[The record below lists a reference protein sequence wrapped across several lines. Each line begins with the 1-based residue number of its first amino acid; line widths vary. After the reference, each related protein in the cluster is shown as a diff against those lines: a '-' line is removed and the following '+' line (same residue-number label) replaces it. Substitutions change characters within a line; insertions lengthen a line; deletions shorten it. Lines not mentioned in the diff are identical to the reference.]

1 MPQVIPYL
9 VAAAASAGGAT
20 AAQAAFAALVAS
32 AFVGGA
38 MASNAEARQRRRNQ
52 EAIRSRNI
60 TLRSAVA
67 PRTLV
72 LGTARTSGPLMYAEF
87 VGTTQ
92 EYLDTIV
99 AINAGEIGEV
109 VGVYIGDE
117 YIAASAITSS
127 YPTTGKYA
135 VSTLDSPSVEESFT
149 VTGATSVT
157 LTNTPD
163 TPAVSYLIHS
173 TGSGDNLNQQPVT
186 PTSVVGA
193 VVSWATAFTGTVTVG
208 YRSAGAIRAPLRVQ
222 WAMGTAAQASTTWS
236 AVSTPRW
243 TSNHRLRGV
252 AYVRTLKLID
262 DPLFLAGD
270 NGDVGAVIR
279 GPAGVYDPRTL
290 TTVSYSSNPA
300 LLAAWYRTLAV
311 ADGGM
316 GVPSAWIDWA
326 TVATAANICDELI
339 SVRKLDNSGYENV
352 KRYECNTRLS
362 LDAAPADNLQIILDC
377 MAGDFPFTAGVYK
390 CFAGAFRTATVT
402 LTDDDVL
409 ASETIA
415 FVPQAGASVAPP
427 NIVTGTFYDRA
438 RNWVQQPAA
447 AVTNATYVTADG
459 AEEILEMDLQGTT
472 DERQAN
478 YLMGVHLE
486 RNRPSLAAMLTVTGK
501 GANLGLLDTVQ
512 INLTGYSAI
521 AGKTFEVRRRTNN
534 WTGRYPLELREI
546 KAATYT
552 LDADRFTAAPA
563 VSAPVNSA
571 LFDVTPPTVTA
582 AVEQLVR
589 QADGSIISVA
599 EVTWSSHPQGFVRE
613 RGSIRLR
620 WKRATAAEWSYG
632 SPLSGAALKGT
643 TGALVDGAV
652 VQIEVQATNG
662 AGAASVWVAAPLV
675 TVVGKSAR
683 PADVLSFGY
692 TASEAGLE
700 LSWAPA
706 TDVDYDSTIVKSGA
720 TWATATTLFR
730 GAASRWTWP
739 RPSSG
744 SYTLLAK
751 HVDSTGNESL
761 NAASLTIA
769 YTSTPVAN
777 ANIALTPAGALTGGG
792 GGQVQLPSLPGL
804 LTPSQLELELGK
816 SIALIPPS
824 SAGLAAHDLNLTSLA
839 AAVAQLSLSANVTAN
854 ALSGAGIFT
863 DPASGTV
870 RISAVE
876 QTAAALNSVAVTV
889 NAHTA
894 AINLRATTSYVDQ
907 QIAAA
912 VLTGGT
918 VVFTALDTRL
928 TTAEANISGLTASV
942 ALKADSTTVNSQG
955 ARLTTAETNISG
967 LTGTVATKANSS
979 TVTALDTRVTTA
991 ETNISALGSQASAV
1005 TDLQAGAYRLAN
1017 NASAAD
1023 ASTLAALLAVW
1034 QSTQTL
1040 NTALALAH
1048 EELTAKVNGDVS
1060 AEAVARL
1067 LLAARVAG
1075 AEAAIVTEQLTR
1087 ATADA
1092 ATASQVSTLQAR
1104 LNTGDIATSLAAVST
1119 SASATASAVSGLN
1132 AQLALKVQTTRSD
1145 GKLVLAGIGLASTS
1159 TGTTSQS
1166 EIILAADTLTFVP
1179 SSNPNAATAPLLT
1192 TGTVNGVTKLI
1203 ITSAVIGDLTVGT
1216 LALAEGAATEVY
1228 SAVTNSGPVNLS
1240 TIT

>member
-1 MPQVIPYL
+1 MATARTTAPRTTAPRFSGLTIPAAQALNNAAARDRQIAAAADRALVPLTYGEDRIGALIANVLPAGANSTTLLIQCLWGYALDSINDVLLNDLALPAGSTVTHYTGSQSTADAALVAAFAAQGITYTSTLAGYAYSVVAMPTRAFDGQLNITARLRGRRLYDVRKDSTAGGTGAHRLADPATWEWSDCPALADADFLASTTYGIGVAVDWST
-9 VAAAASAGGAT
+9 VAAAANANDALVGTPAEKRRTLGVSFTAAAT
-20 AAQAAFAALVAS
+20 ALDVA
-32 AFVGGA
+32 
-38 MASNAEARQRRRNQ
+38 E
-52 EAIRSRNI
+52 
-60 TLRSAVA
+60 TLRAYASCWHVPGASGIKLLADADGSPLATYAHASGQIAAIQPLVLQDLGNSPTAVEVIFTDASVTPWRESSAVA
-67 PRTLV
+67 SVSGAGSTLPWRLSLVRMPGVRRYSQAMREATERLNKLRLGNVSTQVDLFDDGIRHDVGDIIAITHPVGLSAQPMRVQQCTMTGLGRWRLDVTEHDAGAYSADVATRTAAALPSFV
-72 LGTARTSGPLMYAEF
+72 SPAGPPGAVTGFAVVASLDNGTLLGWADAPESDVNGWELRIGGANWAAATPL
-87 VGTTQ
+87 GGGS
-92 EYLDTIV
+92 LPTIV
-99 AINAGEIGEV
+99 GSTSYLWAQPAAGTYTLRIKALDSEGLQSSADTVITPTVAATKLAG
-109 VGVYIGDE
+109 
-117 YIAASAITSS
+117 IAAGAN
-127 YPTTGKYA
+127 
-135 VSTLDSPSVEESFT
+135 
-149 VTGATSVT
+149 ATSVDA
-157 LTNTPD
+157 N
-163 TPAVSYLIHS
+163 
-173 TGSGDNLNQQPVT
+173 
-186 PTSVVGA
+186 GA
-193 VVSWATAFTGTVTVG
+193 IQGV
-208 YRSAGAIRAPLRVQ
+208 SAGA
-222 WAMGTAAQASTTWS
+222 GTVVSNAQVTINA
-236 AVSTPRW
+236 
-243 TSNHRLRGV
+243 NG
-252 AYVRTLKLID
+252 TL
-262 DPLFLAGD
+262 G
-270 NGDVGAVIR
+270 
-279 GPAGVYDPRTL
+279 
-290 TTVSYSSNPA
+290 
-300 LLAAWYRTLAV
+300 
-311 ADGGM
+311 
-316 GVPSAWIDWA
+316 
-326 TVATAANICDELI
+326 
-339 SVRKLDNSGYENV
+339 
-352 KRYECNTRLS
+352 
-362 LDAAPADNLQIILDC
+362 
-377 MAGDFPFTAGVYK
+377 
-390 CFAGAFRTATVT
+390 
-402 LTDDDVL
+402 
-409 ASETIA
+409 
-415 FVPQAGASVAPP
+415 
-427 NIVTGTFYDRA
+427 
-438 RNWVQQPAA
+438 
-447 AVTNATYVTADG
+447 
-459 AEEILEMDLQGTT
+459 
-472 DERQAN
+472 
-478 YLMGVHLE
+478 
-486 RNRPSLAAMLTVTGK
+486 
-501 GANLGLLDTVQ
+501 
-512 INLTGYSAI
+512 
-521 AGKTFEVRRRTNN
+521 
-534 WTGRYPLELREI
+534 
-546 KAATYT
+546 
-552 LDADRFTAAPA
+552 
-563 VSAPVNSA
+563 
-571 LFDVTPPTVTA
+571 
-582 AVEQLVR
+582 
-589 QADGSIISVA
+589 
-599 EVTWSSHPQGFVRE
+599 
-613 RGSIRLR
+613 
-620 WKRATAAEWSYG
+620 
-632 SPLSGAALKGT
+632 
-643 TGALVDGAV
+643 
-652 VQIEVQATNG
+652 G
-662 AGAASVWVAAPLV
+662 AG
-675 TVVGKSAR
+675 
-683 PADVLSFGY
+683 
-692 TASEAGLE
+692 
-700 LSWAPA
+700 
-706 TDVDYDSTIVKSGA
+706 SGQ
-720 TWATATTLFR
+720 
-730 GAASRWTWP
+730 
-739 RPSSG
+739 
-744 SYTLLAK
+744 
-751 HVDSTGNESL
+751 V
-761 NAASLTIA
+761 SLT
-769 YTSTPVAN
+769 
-777 ANIALTPAGALTGGG
+777 
-792 GGQVQLPSLPGL
+792 SLPGL

-967 LTGTVATKANSS
+967 LTGTVSTKANSS

-1034 QSTQTL
+1034 QSTQAL

-1087 ATADA
+1087 ATADS

-1119 SASATASAVSGLN
+1119 SASATASAVTGLN

>member
-1 MPQVIPYL
+1 MPQALPLIF
-9 VAAAASAGGAT
+9 AAAAGGGIQGAIVALFVSAIVGAG
-20 AAQAAFAALVAS
+20 L
-32 AFVGGA
+32 
-38 MASNAEARQRRRNQ
+38 ASNAEAKQRRRTQ

-60 TLRSAVA
+60 TLRSAMA
-67 PRTLV
+67 ARTLV

-127 YPTTGKYA
+127 YPTSGKYA
-135 VSTLDSPSVEESFT
+135 ISTLDSPSVEESFS
-149 VTGATSVT
+149 VTAATSVT

-163 TPAVSYLIHS
+163 TAAVNYLIHS
-173 TGSGDNLNQQPVT
+173 TGSGNNLNQQPVT

-208 YRSAGAIRAPLRVQ
+208 YTSAGAIRAPLRVQ
-222 WAMGTAAQASTTWS
+222 WAMGTAAQATTTWS

-316 GVPSAWIDWA
+316 GVPSAWIDWS

-352 KRYECNTRLS
+352 KRYECNSRLS

-552 LDADRFTAAPA
+552 LDADRFTAAAA

-599 EVTWSSHPQGFVRE
+599 EVTWSSHPQSFVRE

-675 TVVGKSAR
+675 TVVGKSAP
-683 PADVLSFGY
+683 PANPASVTGTQVPGGVLVRW
-692 TASEAGLE
+692 TANAE
-700 LSWAPA
+700 
-706 TDVDYDSTIVKSGA
+706 VDYLDTEIRSGA
-720 TWATATTLFR
+720 TWAAGTLVWRGTADRYLLP
-730 GAASRWTWP
+730 WP
-739 RPSSG
+739 
-744 SYTLLAK
+744 A
-751 HVDSTGNESL
+751 
-761 NAASLTIA
+761 
-769 YTSTPVAN
+769 
-777 ANIALTPAGALTGGG
+777 AGALTLWVAHRDTS
-792 GGQVQLPSLPGL
+792 QNYSA
-804 LTPSQLELELGK
+804 TPVSVSVTVG
-816 SIALIPPS
+816 SAALV
-824 SAGLAAHDLNLTSLA
+824 DT
-839 AAVAQLSLSANVTAN
+839 AQLRT
-854 ALSGAGIFT
+854 
-863 DPASGTV
+863 
-870 RISAVE
+870 
-876 QTAAALNSVAVTV
+876 
-889 NAHTA
+889 
-894 AINLRATTSYVDQ
+894 
-907 QIAAA
+907 
-912 VLTGGT
+912 
-918 VVFTALDTRL
+918 
-928 TTAEANISGLTASV
+928 
-942 ALKADSTTVNSQG
+942 
-955 ARLTTAETNISG
+955 
-967 LTGTVATKANSS
+967 
-979 TVTALDTRVTTA
+979 
-991 ETNISALGSQASAV
+991 
-1005 TDLQAGAYRLAN
+1005 
-1017 NASAAD
+1017 
-1023 ASTLAALLAVW
+1023 
-1034 QSTQTL
+1034 
-1040 NTALALAH
+1040 
-1048 EELTAKVNGDVS
+1048 
-1060 AEAVARL
+1060 
-1067 LLAARVAG
+1067 
-1075 AEAAIVTEQLTR
+1075 
-1087 ATADA
+1087 DA
-1092 ATASQVSTLQAR
+1092 ATA
-1104 LNTGDIATSLAAVST
+1104 I
-1119 SASATASAVSGLN
+1119 
-1132 AQLALKVQTTRSD
+1132 
-1145 GKLVLAGIGLASTS
+1145 
-1159 TGTTSQS
+1159 
-1166 EIILAADTLTFVP
+1166 VP
-1179 SSNPNAATAPLLT
+1179 SSLASESWAIPT
-1192 TGTVNGVTKLI
+1192 TGIPIRAVMFTSYTNTTGRSVIVEISAYATRK
-1203 ITSAVIGDLTVGT
+1203 ITAGTGSGT
-1216 LALAEGAATEVY
+1216 LGAATYITTNLNGAGAVG
-1228 SAVTNSGPVNLS
+1228 SAGFNHADGATPGNPKQWFDAVMSQITLAPGDNVVVALAAAITGVVAGTS
-1240 TIT
+1240 TLETSNGYLRLAVIKA